1 MEGEQ
6 APRRLL
12 ESINETQATTW
23 DEYLNS
29 RPTDEASKE
38 IVGELVS
45 LAAVSF
51 FEDTRDWGT
60 YRSALL
66 DPNKPPSL
74 PGEDWTALSKSRPW
88 LAACRR
94 YEKKSFETF
103 DGAVYSRKED
113 EATVLRAITQAR
125 YQDAAGGQIRVTLP
139 VPRSR
144 CPQDH

>member
-51 FEDTRDWGT
+51 FEDTRKGDEHVSISPA
-60 YRSALL
+60 RS
-66 DPNKPPSL
+66 
-74 PGEDWTALSKSRPW
+74 E
-88 LAACRR
+88 
-94 YEKKSFETF
+94 
-103 DGAVYSRKED
+103 
-113 EATVLRAITQAR
+113 QASV
-125 YQDAAGGQIRVTLP
+125 AAGGGLDSALKVSA
-139 VPRSR
+139 VAGGMSAV
-144 CPQDH
+144 